1 MERIKIRPCT
11 QFDKDMWIELNKE
24 YMEFEANESI
34 VWNYVKKA
42 SERDLDEVF
51 DEAIKSKD
59 VILLLMIEFDGYS
72 VGFVNVLKSFNVWSK
87 GKILTID
94 DMYIKDEYRDQG
106 LGTVALKYLEDYAKE
121 NDYKRIQALGNKT
134 NKKSNTFYIA
144 KKYLST
150 DMNLFIKYFD

>member
-51 DEAIKSKD
+51 DEAIRSKD

-72 VGFVNVLKSFNVWSK
+72 VGFINVLKSFNVWSK

-106 LGTVALKYLEDYAKE
+106 LGTVALKYLENYAKE
-121 NDYKRIQALGNKT
+121 NDYKRVQALGNKT